1 MLYPLKF
8 KPILKTA
15 IWGGHR
21 LPAAGKK
28 VPRRLAASADRI
40 SESWEISGVRGNLS
54 VAANGFL
61 KSNNLEELT
70 EVYMGDLVGDKIYER
85 YGLEFPVLVKFIDAR
100 ERLSLQVHPDDELA
114 ARHHGCRGKA
124 EMWYV
129 VDCEPDAAVYIGFNR
144 PVSREEY
151 LRAVADGTL
160 TSLLG
165 RYRVRKGDIYY
176 VPAGTIHTIGPG
188 ILIAEIQ
195 ETSDV
200 SYRISDWDR
209 VDADGRPRALHTE
222 EAAEAISF
230 GPYGRTPL
238 HGARPT
244 QRAARGAL
252 HPLLHHQSDPGA
264 GDHAARLRRAG
275 LFCDLC
281 LHGRF
286 RHRPH
291 GGGRGA
297 HRRPGDPAAAGRA
310 RRSPADGRRHPAG
323 DLHQIIRPRTIRK
336 MTLR

>member
-209 VDADGRPRALHTE
+209 VDADGCPRALHTE

-230 GPYGRTPL
+230 GHTDEHLYMVPAQPNAPREALSTPFFTTNLIRVQGTMQRDYGELDCFVIYVCTEGSVTVRTE
-238 HGARPT
+238 GGEERI
-244 QRAARGAL
+244 GAL
-252 HPLLHHQSDPGA
+252 ETLL
-264 GDHAARLRRAG
+264 L
-275 LFCDLC
+275 
-281 LHGRF
+281 
-286 RHRPH
+286 
-291 GGGRGA
+291 
-297 HRRPGDPAAAGRA
+297 PAELDEAFFFNDTATTE
-310 RRSPADGRRHPAG
+310 
-323 DLHQIIRPRTIRK
+323 IYTK
-336 MTLR
+336 

>member
-165 RYRVRKGDIYY
+165 RYWVRKGDIYY

-209 VDADGRPRALHTE
+209 VDADGCPRALHTE

-230 GPYGRTPL
+230 GHTDEHLYMVPAQPNAPREALSTPFFTTNLIRVQGTMQRDYGELDCFVIYVCTEGSVTVRTE
-238 HGARPT
+238 GGEERI
-244 QRAARGAL
+244 GAL
-252 HPLLHHQSDPGA
+252 ETLLLPAELDE
-264 GDHAARLRRAG
+264 ARLT
-275 LFCDLC
+275 
-281 LHGRF
+281 
-286 RHRPH
+286 
-291 GGGRGA
+291 
-297 HRRPGDPAAAGRA
+297 GDG
-310 RRSPADGRRHPAG
+310 
-323 DLHQIIRPRTIRK
+323 
-336 MTLR
+336 TLLEIYIK

>member
-85 YGLEFPVLVKFIDAR
+85 YGLEFPVLVKFIAAR
-100 ERLSLQVHPDDELA
+100 ERRSLPVHPDDELA
-114 ARHHGCRGKA
+114 ARPHGCRGKA

-209 VDADGRPRALHTE
+209 VDADGCPRALHTE

-230 GPYGRTPL
+230 GHTDEHLYMVPAQPNAPREALSTPFFTTNLIRVQGTMQRDYGELDCFVIYVCTEGSVTVRTE
-238 HGARPT
+238 GGEERI
-244 QRAARGAL
+244 GAL
-252 HPLLHHQSDPGA
+252 ETLLLPAELDE
-264 GDHAARLRRAG
+264 ARLT
-275 LFCDLC
+275 
-281 LHGRF
+281 
-286 RHRPH
+286 
-291 GGGRGA
+291 
-297 HRRPGDPAAAGRA
+297 GDG
-310 RRSPADGRRHPAG
+310 
-323 DLHQIIRPRTIRK
+323 
-336 MTLR
+336 TLLEIYIK

>member
-1 MLYPLKF
+1 MRGRFNAPLTTRRTMLYPLKF

-21 LPAAGKK
+21 LPTAGKK
-28 VPRRLAASADRI
+28 VPRKLAASADRI

-70 EVYMGDLVGDKIYER
+70 EVYMSDLVGDKIYER
-85 YGLEFPVLVKFIDAR
+85 Y
-100 ERLSLQVHPDDELA
+100 
-114 ARHHGCRGKA
+114 

-151 LRAVADGTL
+151 LQAVADGTL
-160 TSLLG
+160 TELLG

-195 ETSDV
+195 ETSDI
-200 SYRISDWDR
+200 SYRISDWGR
-209 VDADGRPRALHTE
+209 LDADGRPRALHTE

-230 GPYGRTPL
+230 GHTDEHLYMVAAQPNVSQEALSTPFFTTNLIRLQGGLTRDYADLDSFVIYVCTEGSVTIRTEGGEERL
-238 HGARPT
+238 
-244 QRAARGAL
+244 GAL
-252 HPLLHHQSDPGA
+252 ETLLLPAELDEV
-264 GDHAARLRRAG
+264 RLTGNA
-275 LFCDLC
+275 
-281 LHGRF
+281 
-286 RHRPH
+286 
-291 GGGRGA
+291 
-297 HRRPGDPAAAGRA
+297 
-310 RRSPADGRRHPAG
+310 
-323 DLHQIIRPRTIRK
+323 
-336 MTLR
+336 TLLEIYMK

>member
-209 VDADGRPRALHTE
+209 VDADGCPRALHTE

-230 GPYGRTPL
+230 GHTDEHLYMVPAQPNAPREALSTPFFTTNLIRVQGIMQRDYGELDCFVIYVCTEGSVTVRTE
-238 HGARPT
+238 GGEERI
-244 QRAARGAL
+244 GAL
-252 HPLLHHQSDPGA
+252 ETLLLSAELDE
-264 GDHAARLRRAG
+264 ARLT
-275 LFCDLC
+275 
-281 LHGRF
+281 
-286 RHRPH
+286 
-291 GGGRGA
+291 
-297 HRRPGDPAAAGRA
+297 GDG
-310 RRSPADGRRHPAG
+310 
-323 DLHQIIRPRTIRK
+323 
-336 MTLR
+336 TLLEIYIK